1 MSDGLKFAEILTLAE
16 NESGAFGLADEGLIA
31 RASGMVDWI
40 NQRGPYT
47 TDQLWAM
54 RVQVQRVL
62 TTRLRLKLD
71 RQLFPAITGEQIE
84 RPVFVI
90 GFPRSGTTL
99 MHSLLA
105 EDPETQSLKSWH
117 VYSPSPPPGAG
128 PVVAEHIA
136 YAQRRVE
143 EWMDFCPGQKP
154 MHPYID
160 KGAHQLIED
169 EESFT
174 IDFQN
179 AYVYHYFRVP
189 TLEPMAVPDADPVG
203 AFSFH
208 RELLQ
213 HQQWNSGKTR
223 WACKGPSHQNNLDSL
238 FKVYPDALCV
248 WNHRPVSEI
257 FPSICSLSAQVFE
270 AVQGKPGDR
279 VGQARILAQILKQG
293 FDRMLQNDMLDDPRI
308 LHLSFREVAK
318 DPAAAVRTIYAKR
331 GLDVSKAFD
340 ARMAAWLGDAEN
352 AVDRYGRYPYS
363 YEAIGLARE
372 EIEEMFADYSTR
384 FGLD

>member
-1 MSDGLKFAEILTLAE
+1 MGDGLNFGDILKLSE

-40 NQRGPYT
+40 NARGPYT
-47 TDQLWAM
+47 VDQLWAM

-71 RQLFPAITGEQIE
+71 RQLFPAITEEKIE
-84 RPVFVI
+84 RPIFVI

-99 MHSLLA
+99 LHSLIA
-105 EDPETQSLKSWH
+105 EDPEAHSLRSWH
-117 VYSPSPPPGAG
+117 VYSPSPPPGSG
-128 PVVAEHIA
+128 PVVSERIA
-136 YAQRRVE
+136 YSQRRIE

-213 HQQWNSGKTR
+213 HVQWNSGKTR

-238 FKVYPDALCV
+238 FKVYPDALCI
-248 WNHRPVSEI
+248 WNHRPIGEI
-257 FPSICSLSAQVFE
+257 FASICSLSAQVFE
-270 AVQGKPGDR
+270 AVQGKPSDR
-279 VGQARILAQILKQG
+279 VAHARLLANILKDG
-293 FDRMLQNDMLDDPRI
+293 FDRMLENDMLGDPRI
-308 LHLSFREVAK
+308 LHLSFRDLAK
-318 DPAAAVRTIYAKR
+318 DPAATVRRVYQKR
-331 GLDVSKAFD
+331 GLEVSKAFD
-340 ARMAAWLGDAEN
+340 TRLTDWLGDPEN
-352 AVDRYGRYPYS
+352 AVDRFGRYPYS
-363 YEAIGLARE
+363 YEAIGIARE
-372 EIEEMFADYSTR
+372 EIEEMFAAYSKR